1 MSVCRPAR
9 CLFTRASTLASRPC
23 AAAAAVECSSNSHSR
38 SFHASPAHAKKNK
51 SPFPSIKASEMKRLQ
66 EMAEK
71 ESPTYSAREKE
82 LLKRKYT
89 PEQMAAIEA
98 GEEAIDPV
106 DLLWHGRD
114 RTGDA
119 MALKYRDELT
129 KVQPLLD
136 HKPQAELDPFAN
148 YEVRPKTEDEMVEDL
163 AKFYVREHKRVES
176 LGLEDESP
184 AAEEEGKG
192 FQIRHLEMLTSPRTF
207 MHAESEEG
215 YKALEDERFS
225 VMAPE
230 MRKLT
235 ELEGRDDAEGIKMKE
250 SEEEEGAV
258 DPEEQGRQR
267 IRLATGLSDEEVR
280 RLRVKVLISRRVVN
294 QTRLGKIASMYY
306 LTICGNGDGLLGIG
320 EGKSTEP
327 MDGRRQSILAAVK
340 SMKPIQRYENRT
352 IFGNI
357 EGKVGAVELQL
368 MTRPP
373 GFGLRCQPLIFE
385 MARAA
390 GIHDLA
396 ARVGRSRNKMNT
408 IKAAY
413 EALLGQKLP
422 EDIARARGRK
432 MVDVRKVY
440 YAGRVY

>member
-9 CLFTRASTLASRPC
+9 CLFTRASNLASRPRT
-23 AAAAAVECSSNSHSR
+23 ATAVVECNSKSHSR
-38 SFHASPAHAKKNK
+38 SFHASPVYAKKNK
-51 SPFPSIKASEMKRLQ
+51 SPFPSIKAEDMKRIQ
-66 EMAEK
+66 EMAET
-71 ESPTYSAREKE
+71 ESPTYNEREKE

-106 DLLWHGRD
+106 DLLWYGRD

-119 MALKYRDELT
+119 MALRYRDELT

-136 HKPQAELDPFAN
+136 HKPRAELDPFAN
-148 YEVRPKTEDEMVEDL
+148 YDVRPKTEDEIVDDL
-163 AKFYVREHKRVES
+163 AKFYVREHKRVEA
-176 LGLEDESP
+176 LGLEEESP
-184 AAEEEGKG
+184 EAEEEGKG

-215 YKALEDERFS
+215 YKALEDES
-225 VMAPE
+225 YSIVAPE
-230 MRKLT
+230 MRKLS
-235 ELEGRDDAEGIKMKE
+235 ELEGRDDNDGIKLKE
-250 SEEEEGAV
+250 EEEEGAV

-267 IRLATGLSDEEVR
+267 IRLATGLSDAEVR
-280 RLRVKVLISRRVVN
+280 RLRVKVLLSRRVVN

-352 IFGNI
+352 IYGNI

-440 YAGRVY
+440 YAGTVY